1 MSEFLLLKWQYDHPN
16 VSSNRA
22 VNALVRDVIH
32 APGFSALHFPPGFTI
47 EGAQARLEGW
57 DTHDDTASVFPLK
70 HGWRHARVL
79 VRIPKEGVKF
89 ASEELAPQFPIDD
102 VLVRD
107 LLDVFVDTYKSS
119 AACDFH
125 WIPHRMMCRP
135 SSRLPVNHAS
145 QPQQSAQSL
154 VYTEFYN
161 SDEMLDADADL
172 QARPR
177 HPDDPPDLE
186 YAIGPILLWSDS
198 THLASFGTAS
208 LWPIYAYTG
217 LQSKYTRGRPT
228 SFSAQHIAY
237 IPSLPDDFTD
247 WFMKTFDGTAPRAEL
262 LTFCRREL
270 YQAVILLLLDDKF
283 LDAYRHRVIIF
294 CGDEIRRRMFPR
306 FLIHSADY
314 VEKILATCLR
324 YFAKCPCPRCYIDK
338 EKVPEMGVL
347 NDLHRRNKVR
357 GDTAD
362 IQARIKLARK
372 WLFEDGVPLTSVWLK
387 RTLEP
392 MSLTPTRNA
401 FSAKLHQEFGFNFY
415 SMYVPDLMHEFEL
428 GVWKSTLTHLV
439 RLLHAFGDD
448 KIQKFNERYS
458 FDYLVACSAT

>member
-1 MSEFLLLKWQYDHPN
+1 MSTSLARMRAAATKRKAQEQARRDEKRRKQEEEAAEAEAEEWHGLGLGGDEEDDMAAVEVEPLLPLPRQPSPPPPPPAFPTSLAGLPAHIRPPTPPPQPPGPPAASSEDMSPVEQPDPDPGPPAFSIRTEPNAFGVYREYMRRPQHDPEERKTLQDLLDPAAFPHAAPSTDGRVPSAFREVQVDPDIYAPMRNMSEFLLLKWQYDHPN

-70 HGWRHARVL
+70 HGGRHARVL

-154 VYTEFYN
+154 SLPPEERLLPRRVYTEFYN

-247 WFMKTFDGTAPRAEL
+247 WFMKTFDGTL
-262 LTFCRREL
+262 
-270 YQAVILLLLDDKF
+270 
-283 LDAYRHRVIIF
+283 
-294 CGDEIRRRMFPR
+294 
-306 FLIHSADY
+306 
-314 VEKILATCLR
+314 
-324 YFAKCPCPRCYIDK
+324 
-338 EKVPEMGVL
+338 PE
-347 NDLHRRNKVR
+347 
-357 GDTAD
+357 
-362 IQARIKLARK
+362 Q
-372 WLFEDGVPLTSVWLK
+372 S
-387 RTLEP
+387 
-392 MSLTPTRNA
+392 S
-401 FSAKLHQEFGFNFY
+401 
-415 SMYVPDLMHEFEL
+415 
-428 GVWKSTLTHLV
+428 
-439 RLLHAFGDD
+439 
-448 KIQKFNERYS
+448 
-458 FDYLVACSAT
+458 